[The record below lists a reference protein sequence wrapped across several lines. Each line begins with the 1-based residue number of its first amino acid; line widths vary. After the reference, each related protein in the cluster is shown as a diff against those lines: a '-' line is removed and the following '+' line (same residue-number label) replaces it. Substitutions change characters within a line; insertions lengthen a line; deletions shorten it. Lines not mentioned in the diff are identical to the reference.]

1 MTNQEAIRNFKSLYM
16 MADITDEYGETE
28 DTTPYEKALNMAIE
42 VLRSDCISREMAR
55 RIIDSGRTKEQ
66 MLESL
71 KTAPDIVQEL
81 KNKGEIE

>member
-1 MTNQEAIRNFKSLYM
+1 MTNEEAIERLKGLYGNN
-16 MADITDEYGETE
+16 YTE
-28 DTTPYEKALNMAIE
+28 QEKALDMAIKA
-42 VLRSDCISREMAR
+42 LQSDCISREMAR

-81 KNKGEIE
+81 KNRGVTE